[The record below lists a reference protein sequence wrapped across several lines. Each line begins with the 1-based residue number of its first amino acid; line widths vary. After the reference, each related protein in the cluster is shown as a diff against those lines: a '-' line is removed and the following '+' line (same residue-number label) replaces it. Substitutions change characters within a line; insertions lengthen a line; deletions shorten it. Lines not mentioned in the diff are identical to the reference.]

1 MERELISKIA
11 GLINNLQDCE
21 EVDWFINTLN
31 EYVCTFNYEGSK
43 YIVTIEELEKC
54 DESTQKDM

>member
-11 GLINNLQDCE
+11 GLINNLRDFE
-21 EVDWFINTLN
+21 DVDWYVNTLN
-31 EYVCTFNYEGSK
+31 EYVCVFNYEGSK

-54 DESTQKDM
+54 EESTQK

>member
-11 GLINNLQDCE
+11 NLINNLQDCE
-21 EVDWFINTLN
+21 DVDWFINTLN

-43 YIVTIEELEKC
+43 YIVTIKELEKC
-54 DESTQKDM
+54 EGGN

>member
-1 MERELISKIA
+1 MEREVITKIA
-11 GLINNLQDCE
+11 ELINSLSDCHD
-21 EVDWFINTLN
+21 VDWYINTLN

-54 DESTQKDM
+54 EESTQK